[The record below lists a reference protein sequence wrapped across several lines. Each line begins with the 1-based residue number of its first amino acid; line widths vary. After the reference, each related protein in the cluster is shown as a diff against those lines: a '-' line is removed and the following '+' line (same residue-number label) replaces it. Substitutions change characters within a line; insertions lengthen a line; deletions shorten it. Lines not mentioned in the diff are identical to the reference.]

1 MDRDIRNITMQLE
14 MLLEEYPEAKFY
26 IYNGIRTMVS
36 DLLNAVDCLEDLD
49 IREQN

>member
-1 MDRDIRNITMQLE
+1 MDRDIRNIVMQLE

-36 DLLNAVDCLEDLD
+36 DLLNSVDCVDDL
-49 IREQN
+49 REEGH

>member
-1 MDRDIRNITMQLE
+1 MMERDIRNIMMQLE

-36 DLLNAVDCLEDLD
+36 DLLNSVDCIDDL
-49 IREQN
+49 REES